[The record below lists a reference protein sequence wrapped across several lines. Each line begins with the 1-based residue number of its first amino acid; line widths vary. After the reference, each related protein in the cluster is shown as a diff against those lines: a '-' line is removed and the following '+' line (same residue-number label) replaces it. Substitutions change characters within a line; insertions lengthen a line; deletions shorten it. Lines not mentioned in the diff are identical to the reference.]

1 MNYTKDKTTYFAT
14 PKTDIKDRIE
24 LEVGDS
30 KQPDFYPQ
38 VKIMRWDNEV
48 NLSYRLK
55 DSEIGTEKVT
65 DKDGKIVW
73 SKGNLEA
80 HFYDL
85 SLTEHPE
92 GALEFDVVLKE
103 KPLTNK
109 VEFTLNDK
117 GVEYFYQPAL
127 TEQEIGEGASRPD
140 NVVGSYAVYAKTPKT
155 NWTGGKEYKCGKVGM
170 FYAPEIIDSAGNK
183 VKGDLHIENGILS
196 VTIPQDFLDKADYTN
211 GVRVDPTFGYTTAGA
226 TSVISGAP
234 HGCKFQ
240 FTSGGSITTITSYLR
255 EDIPGTVPL
264 GNAIYSDVSGTPTTK
279 LAVDSGNATIDGTSP
294 AWYTTNLSYSG
305 TASTNYWLAMW
316 ASTGSNGAYYYYDA
330 GSANQRSFDTSDIST
345 FEAWRTTWVNG
356 GFSARATSIYA
367 TYTEPAFLGFNI
379 ALV

>member
-1 MNYTKDKTTYFAT
+1 MNYTKDKTTYFAK
-14 PKTDIKDRIE
+14 PKDDPKDRIE

-30 KQPDFYPQ
+30 KEADFIPQ

-92 GALEFDVVLKE
+92 GAFEFDITLKE
-103 KPLTNK
+103 KPATNK
-109 VEFTLNDK
+109 VEFSLNDK

-127 TEQEIGEGASRPD
+127 TQQEIDEGAVRPE
-140 NVVGSYAVYAKTPKT
+140 NVIGSYAVYYKDCPANYVDGKLYR
-155 NWTGGKEYKCGKVGM
+155 TGKFCHIYR
-170 FYAPEIIDSAGNK
+170 PQIIDANGNK
-183 VKGDLHIENGILS
+183 VWGELAIDEQAGILT
-196 VTIPQDFLDKADYTN
+196 VTIPQEFLDSALYPIL
-211 GVRVDPTFGYTTAGA
+211 VDPTFGYTTQGA
-226 TSVISGAP
+226 SSQYSNPDLFDGSV
-234 HGCKFQ
+234 F
-240 FTSGGSITTITSYLR
+240 
-255 EDIPGTVPL
+255 
-264 GNAIYSDVSGTPTTK
+264 
-279 LAVDSGNATIDGTSP
+279 TSP
-294 AWYTTNLSYSG
+294 AGANGTVSSLSFYSASEGTGNSKGIIILHSNLSLLSNGVGSIVDLPLDTPALLTSTFSTPPTITENTEYILGVVCNSADAFFKYDTGTANQGHTEANNYTTPTGLTSP
-305 TASTNYWLAMW
+305 THSTRQY
-316 ASTGSNGAYYYYDA
+316 
-330 GSANQRSFDTSDIST
+330 
-345 FEAWRTTWVNG
+345 
-356 GFSARATSIYA
+356 SIYA